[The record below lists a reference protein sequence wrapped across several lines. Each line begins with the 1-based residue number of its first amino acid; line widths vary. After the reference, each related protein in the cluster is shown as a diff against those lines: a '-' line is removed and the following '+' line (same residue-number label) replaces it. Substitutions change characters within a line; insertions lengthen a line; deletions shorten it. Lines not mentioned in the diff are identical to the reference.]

1 MSRILVIDDDAH
13 MRRLMRQ
20 VLETAGYEVVEAPNG
35 AVGIDVFRAKS
46 PDVVIT
52 DMIMPVMG
60 GVETIIHIRS
70 DRECAKIIAIS
81 GETGFEVPAI
91 DLRVAETVGASR
103 ALAKPFS
110 SSELLKA
117 VGELL
122 DLSI

>member
-1 MSRILVIDDDAH
+1 MSRVLVIDDDAH
-13 MRRLMRQ
+13 MRRLLRQ
-20 VLETAGYEVVEAPNG
+20 VLEKAGYDVVEAPNG
-35 AVGIDVFRAKS
+35 EVGIDLFRTER

-70 DRECAKIIAIS
+70 DCEQAKIIAIS

-110 SSELLKA
+110 PSELLAA
-117 VGELL
+117 VG
-122 DLSI
+122 DLIDLGI